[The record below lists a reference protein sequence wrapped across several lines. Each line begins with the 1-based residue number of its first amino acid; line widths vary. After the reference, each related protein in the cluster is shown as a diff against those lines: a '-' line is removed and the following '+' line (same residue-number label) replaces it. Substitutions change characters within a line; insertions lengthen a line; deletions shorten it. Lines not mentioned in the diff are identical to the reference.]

1 MKKSRNVLPNFA
13 QRLGHSYPRQLG
25 ISTHALGHPYPSF
38 WSFIPVVSVARP
50 RVHGHPCSCSR
61 ALFHYVLCAGKY
73 RCLHP
78 FYIHVFHSQA
88 FDVLYRCA
96 SVCSRKWIGVLIDMG
111 RGAGRTGISCWKI
124 QDKLLED
131 IVSVVAEYTIVNR
144 TTAVVRLHISCCAI
158 VHQLLCARHPP
169 VVW

>member
-1 MKKSRNVLPNFA
+1 MLSVIRTHRF
-13 QRLGHSYPRQLG
+13 GHSYP
-25 ISTHALGHPYPSF
+25 SF
-38 WSFIPVVSVARP
+38 RS
-50 RVHGHPCSCSR
+50 RVHVFMVIRAHCSR
-61 ALFHYVLCAGKY
+61 ALFQYVLCAGKY

-124 QDKLLED
+124 QDKLLEN

-144 TTAVVRLHISCCAI
+144 TTAVVRLHISCCAT
-158 VHQLLCARHPP
+158 VHQLLCAYHPP